1 MKKRGFTLIEIIVSI
16 AIIALIGVGSFVGV
30 RYVNEKIRI
39 NKLSQITDKAIMAA
53 DVWIESNKE
62 ASNQLYSERNAV
74 FVPLTHLVNDGLLSL
89 DNTDLT
95 LDNIKGEYVIK
106 ALSGEGKDT
115 SCDEIKTV
123 TSWDKSNPLYI
134 CTHLNSDGST
144 SSNISII
151 DPDKTSNMNKAS
163 REPYYF
169 RGGNPNNYIKLKGSD
184 NLYRILSIDIDDSLY
199 LFTSGSFDNNIT
211 SSNLTT
217 SASAYWTAWYYYSN
231 HYSSADAFSLDYLK
245 KVNNGPIYIDHI
257 DYINSCQDGNDG
269 VNACWI
275 GTDTISKLNMASK
288 PLGNSAIY
296 FHGSSADF
304 IRGPKDSS
312 GCYSIEFTSGLY
324 ICKHSGYVDRKI
336 VQVKLHLKSCL
347 KITGG
352 IGSYT
357 DPYILENKCPST

>member
-134 CTHLNSDGST
+134 CTHLNNDGST

-169 RGGNPNNYIKLKGSD
+169 KGID
-184 NLYRILSIDIDDSLY
+184 PKNFVKYGEKRYRILYINNDDSLVLFDSNLYNNYDFSSRKWVYDNSFNGYTNNLSFVYGSALISVCNGTGYYSVKTPYSNISSYNLSYGWNVIDAFDIMHAGECIENVYRNWLTY
-199 LFTSGSFDNNIT
+199 LYRADSSYNWGTAEVFTKINLKNCFKITSGIGD
-211 SSNLTT
+211 
-217 SASAYWTAWYYYSN
+217 SAN
-231 HYSSADAFSLDYLK
+231 
-245 KVNNGPIYIDHI
+245 
-257 DYINSCQDGNDG
+257 
-269 VNACWI
+269 
-275 GTDTISKLNMASK
+275 
-288 PLGNSAIY
+288 
-296 FHGSSADF
+296 
-304 IRGPKDSS
+304 
-312 GCYSIEFTSGLY
+312 
-324 ICKHSGYVDRKI
+324 
-336 VQVKLHLKSCL
+336 
-347 KITGG
+347 
-352 IGSYT
+352 
-357 DPYILENKCPST
+357 PYILENKCPST

>member
-1 MKKRGFTLIEIIVSI
+1 MKRGFTLIEIIVSI

-30 RYVNEKIRI
+30 RYINERIRI

-134 CTHLNSDGST
+134 CTHLNNDGST
-144 SSNISII
+144 SSNIAMIKQ
-151 DPDKTSNMNKAS
+151 DELSNMNKAS

-169 RGGNPNNYIKLKGSD
+169 RGSYPNNYAKINGNDYRIVSVGTDDRIEIIKGEYNYTFNDITYKGTVYNSLNYPRFIIYGSLNNELIVGCYSNCGTEDIKLIKKITISD
-184 NLYRILSIDIDDSLY
+184 IINTVGNNDNPEIAISGWGYSRVYSLYGPQSSLENRYYSGNLYFYQLSGTNFSAYSTVTLNSCMKI
-199 LFTSGSFDNNIT
+199 TSGSGTSDN
-211 SSNLTT
+211 
-217 SASAYWTAWYYYSN
+217 
-231 HYSSADAFSLDYLK
+231 
-245 KVNNGPIYIDHI
+245 
-257 DYINSCQDGNDG
+257 
-269 VNACWI
+269 
-275 GTDTISKLNMASK
+275 
-288 PLGNSAIY
+288 
-296 FHGSSADF
+296 
-304 IRGPKDSS
+304 
-312 GCYSIEFTSGLY
+312 
-324 ICKHSGYVDRKI
+324 
-336 VQVKLHLKSCL
+336 
-347 KITGG
+347 
-352 IGSYT
+352 
-357 DPYILENKCPST
+357 PYIIEPKKCS